1 VSVIEVFCPS
11 CREVHPHA
19 ADETRLAC
27 TGCGAVRAAD
37 EGLLVAALAVASMPP
52 VQDMRDCP
60 WCRETRE
67 VGHDCPAGAVGCTTR
82 QPDETPC
89 GCCLRCLSAMAED
102 FARHGSPSDIDTP
115 WSST

>member
-11 CREVHPHA
+11 CLQVHPHA

-27 TGCGAVRAAD
+27 TGCGVVRAAD
-37 EGLLVAALAVASMPP
+37 EGLLVAALAVASMSP
-52 VQDMRDCP
+52 VQDVQYCP
-60 WCRETRE
+60 WRRSTLPAD
-67 VGHDCPAGAVGCTTR
+67 HDCSAGAVGCTPR

-89 GCCLRCLSAMAED
+89 GCCLRCLAAIAED

-115 WSST
+115 